1 MAKARDIKRRIRSVK
16 STQQITKT
24 MEMVSASKLKK
35 AQGRLFDARPYHKSL
50 KEMTVELIKG
60 LKGQDLH
67 PLMRSYEK
75 IESVILLLITS
86 NRGLCGAF
94 NNNLIRL
101 CQQKID
107 DNQKRGVST
116 RLFISGK
123 KGAAYFRYM
132 KYPIEESYT
141 EFSDLPTVEGLYP
154 LTDKFIK
161 EFTEGRA
168 HEVHVISSTFYSV
181 MNQRPAHEMILPI
194 REVEEGGETGKRVV
208 EDQDKYL
215 IEPSTSAILD
225 ELLPAYVR
233 NMVYQSFLET
243 HTSEHGARRTAM
255 KSASENADD
264 MIRTLTRAYNRARQ
278 AQITQDLSE
287 IVGGAEALKG

>member
-1 MAKARDIKRRIRSVK
+1 MAKARDIKRRIKSVV

-24 MEMVSASKLKK
+24 MEMVSTSKLKK
-35 AQGRLFDARPYHKSL
+35 AQGRLFDARPYHNSL

-60 LKGQDLH
+60 LKGQDLN
-67 PLMRSYEK
+67 PLMKSYERV
-75 IESVILLLITS
+75 ESVILLVITS

-101 CQQKID
+101 CKNALD
-107 DNQKRGVST
+107 EYKERGIKT
-116 RLFISGK
+116 RLFVCGK
-123 KGAAYFRYM
+123 KGVSSFRYM
-132 KYPIEESYT
+132 KYPVEESFT
-141 EFSDLPTVEGLYP
+141 ELSDLPTVEGLNP
-154 LTDKFIK
+154 LTNKFIA

-168 HEVHVISSTFYSV
+168 HEVHIVSSTFHSV
-181 MNQRPAHEMILPI
+181 VNQKPVQEMILPI
-194 REVEEGGETGKRVV
+194 RDITGEGDT
-208 EDQDKYL
+208 EDGGDEDKYL
-215 IEPSTSAILD
+215 IEPSTEAIL
-225 ELLPAYVR
+225 EKLLPAYVR

-243 HTSEHGARRTAM
+243 HTSEHAARRTAM

-264 MIRTLTRAYNRARQ
+264 MIKTLTRAYNRARQ